1 MRYKKVSATQIA
13 KYLVEVKTCWDR
25 KYDYPVS
32 TSWRHG
38 RKFLDGFPRNST
50 GQKEEV
56 LIFFLKHFWKKKVL
70 TTATPRNRH
79 ELRLQC
85 YGFNPCFRRPLCNMV
100 GYAGRLGGGFVSILV
115 FLDPFATH
123 ERLSIGWGRKSY
135 FVSILVFVDPFCNRW
150 QTLV

>member
-38 RKFLDGFPRNST
+38 RKFLDGLPRNST
-50 GQKEEV
+50 GQKGAV
-56 LIFFLKHFWKKKVL
+56 LIKKIKHFWKKIL
-70 TTATPRNRH
+70 TTATPGNRH

-85 YGFNPCFRRPLCNMV
+85 YGFNPCFLR
-100 GYAGRLGGGFVSILV
+100 
-115 FLDPFATH
+115 
-123 ERLSIGWGRKSY
+123 
-135 FVSILVFVDPFCNRW
+135 PFCNLLEWFSCVMWWYSFNPCFLRPFCNLW
-150 QTLV
+150 TTNLIKGLILCFNPCFLRPFCN